1 MNVMKHQAEL
11 NPACRL
17 ISEEKPPGG
26 TKVWLITKYY
36 TGFAGVY
43 DKNDN
48 TIVAWS
54 PLPKL
59 TRQQK
64 LSIESK

>member
-1 MNVMKHQAEL
+1 MMKHKAEL

-17 ISEEKPPGG
+17 ITDELPPGG

-36 TGFAGVY
+36 TGFAGTY
-43 DKNDN
+43 DKHDH

-59 TRQQK
+59 TKEQK
-64 LSIESK
+64 LKIESK